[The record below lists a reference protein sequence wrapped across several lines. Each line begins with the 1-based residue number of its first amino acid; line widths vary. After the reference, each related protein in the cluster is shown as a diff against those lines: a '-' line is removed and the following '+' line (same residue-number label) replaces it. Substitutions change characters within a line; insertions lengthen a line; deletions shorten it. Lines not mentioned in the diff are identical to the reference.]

1 MKEVANTTCTNTHE
15 HFDKVGAAH
24 GEERHARF
32 ACNGFG
38 QKRFT
43 RTRRSN
49 EQCAL
54 GDFTTEVGIFLR
66 TFKELY
72 NLLNLLLGSFL
83 AGNVFKGDADF
94 VSFLVHLGFA
104 FAYAE
109 HARAT
114 SGSATAHSTHDEY
127 PNGDERD
134 EWNELDKDVGEV
146 SAFIVIES
154 KVFDFTCL
162 LNFSEV
168 FFKFLGRTIL
178 YTYVW
183 FFA

>member
-1 MKEVANTTCTNTHE
+1 MEKVANTTCTYTHE

-43 RTRRSN
+43 RTRRTN

-54 GDFTTEVGIFLR
+54 GDFTTEVGVFLR

-72 NLLNLLLGSFL
+72 NLLNLLFGSFL
-83 AGNVFKGDADF
+83 ACNVFKGDADF

-104 FAYAE
+104 FAYTE
-109 HARAT
+109 HARTT
-114 SGSATAHSTHDEY
+114 SGSATAHSTHDEN
-127 PNGDERD
+127 PNGNERD
-134 EWNELDKDVGEV
+134 ERNELDKDVGEV
-146 SAFIVIES
+146 SALIVIES
-154 KVFDFTCL
+154 EVFDFACL

-168 FFKFLGRTIL
+168 FFKFFWRTIL
-178 YTYVW
+178 YAYVW
-183 FFA
+183 LFA